1 MMPAADTFPPL
12 DALPGLRAVFLV
24 RAAGVNVK
32 TDRDTAM
39 ARLASL
45 QRQALDTLGF
55 QGMPLARASQV
66 HGNTVARIS
75 ASDSFPVPDC
85 DALITTDR
93 GLCLGIHVADCAA
106 VYIADRLGRGIGL
119 AHAGKKGTELGIVP
133 RTITALLDA
142 TGGTPSDLVL
152 QISPCI
158 RPPHYEIDF
167 AADIRAQAAAAGI
180 RDIHDCGTCT
190 ASNPAR
196 YYSYRLEKGKTGRLL
211 AALAMLP

>member
-12 DALPGLRAVFLV
+12 DALTGLRAVFLT
-24 RAAGVNVK
+24 RAPGVDVN

-45 QRQALDTLGF
+45 QRGALDSLDF

-66 HGNTVARIS
+66 HGNTVARVS
-75 ASDSFPVPDC
+75 TTDSFPVPDC
-85 DALITTDR
+85 DALITTER

-133 RTITALLDA
+133 STIDALLDA
-142 TGGTPSDLVL
+142 TGGSPSDLVL

-167 AADIRAQAAAAGI
+167 AADIRSQATAAGI

-190 ASNPAR
+190 ASNPSR
-196 YYSYRLEKGKTGRLL
+196 YYSYRLEKGQTGRLL

>member
-12 DALPGLRAVFLV
+12 DALTGLRAVFLT
-24 RAAGVNVK
+24 RAPGVDVK
-32 TDRDTAM
+32 TDRETAM
-39 ARLASL
+39 GRLASL
-45 QRQALDTLGF
+45 QRAALDAQGF

-75 ASDSFPVPDC
+75 STDSFPVPDC

-133 RTITALLDA
+133 RTIAALLDA
-142 TGGTPSDLVL
+142 TGGSSSDLVL

-190 ASNPAR
+190 ASNPSR
-196 YYSYRLEKGKTGRLL
+196 YYSYRLEKGQTGRLL